1 MARLGAPNASACLRM
16 LFLLNDVVLNLA
28 GASLSPKM
36 AGKRFKALPFNIVSK
51 LGQELYA
58 EDPLLHFDRPE
69 RARRLAT
76 LIIAKAPSINAALFV
91 APSYGCAPEEVAIR
105 YANVDFEVMARLSSR
120 QNEGQL
126 DTVWTDRQVWRR
138 LAA

>member
-1 MARLGAPNASACLRM
+1 MNVSACLGM

-28 GASLSPKM
+28 GAKLSPKV

-91 APSYGCAPEEVAIR
+91 APSYGCAPEDVAIR
-105 YANVDFEVMARLSSR
+105 YANVDFEVMARLSTR

>member
-1 MARLGAPNASACLRM
+1 M
-16 LFLLNDVVLNLA
+16 LFLLNDVVLNLS
-28 GASLSPKM
+28 GAKLSPKM
-36 AGKRFKALPFNIVSK
+36 ASRRFRALPFNVVSK

-69 RARRLAT
+69 RAKRLAT

-91 APSYGCAPEEVAIR
+91 APAYGCAPDDVAMR

-120 QNEGQL
+120 QEQGTL
-126 DTVWTDRQVWRR
+126 DTVWADRQVWRR

>member
-1 MARLGAPNASACLRM
+1 MNVSACLGM

-28 GASLSPKM
+28 GAKLSPKV

-69 RARRLAT
+69 RAKRLAT

-91 APSYGCAPEEVAIR
+91 APAYGCAPEDVTIR
-105 YANVDFEVMARLSSR
+105 YANVDFEVMARLSTR
-120 QNEGQL
+120 QDEGQL

>member
-1 MARLGAPNASACLRM
+1 M
-16 LFLLNDVVLNLA
+16 LFLLNDVVLNLS
-28 GASLSPKM
+28 GAKLSPKV
-36 AGKRFKALPFNIVSK
+36 ASRRFQALPFNVVSK

-69 RARRLAT
+69 RAKRLAT

-91 APSYGCAPEEVAIR
+91 APAYGCAPDEVAMR
-105 YANVDFEVMARLSSR
+105 YANVDFEVMARLSNR
-120 QNEGQL
+120 QDNGML

>member
-1 MARLGAPNASACLRM
+1 M
-16 LFLLNDVVLNLA
+16 LFLLNDVVLNLS
-28 GASLSPKM
+28 GAKLAPRM
-36 AGKRFKALPFNIVSK
+36 ASRRFHALPFNIVSK

-69 RARRLAT
+69 RAKRLAT
-76 LIIAKAPSINAALFV
+76 LIIAKAPAINAALFV
-91 APSYGCAPEEVAIR
+91 APSYGCAPEDVTLR

-120 QNEGQL
+120 QAEGQL

>member
-1 MARLGAPNASACLRM
+1 M
-16 LFLLNDVVLNLA
+16 LFLLNDVVINLS
-28 GASLSPKM
+28 GAKLSPKM
-36 AGKRFKALPFNIVSK
+36 AGRRFRALPFNVVSK

-58 EDPLLHFDRPE
+58 EEPLLHFDKPE
-69 RARRLAT
+69 RAKRLAT

-91 APSYGCAPEEVAIR
+91 APAYGCAPEEVALR

-120 QNEGQL
+120 QDQGML

>member
-1 MARLGAPNASACLRM
+1 M
-16 LFLLNDVVLNLA
+16 LFLLNDVVFNLS
-28 GASLSPKM
+28 GMKLSPKLSS
-36 AGKRFKALPFNIVSK
+36 RSFKALSFNVVSR

-58 EDPLLHFDRPE
+58 EEPLLHFDRPE
-69 RARRLAT
+69 RAKRLSL
-76 LIIAKAPSINAALFV
+76 LIIAKAPSINAALFTS
-91 APSYGCAPEEVAIR
+91 PRYGCSPEEVTIR

-120 QNEGQL
+120 QQAGEI

>member
-1 MARLGAPNASACLRM
+1 M
-16 LFLLNDVVLNLA
+16 LFLLNDVVFDLDA
-28 GASLSPKM
+28 ACPVTPGDAR
-36 AGKRFKALPFNIVSK
+36 RFET
-51 LGQELYA
+51 LGLDYVLELGCELYA

-69 RARRLAT
+69 RAKRLAT

-91 APSYGCAPEEVAIR
+91 APAYGCAPEDVTIR
-105 YANVDFEVMARLSSR
+105 YANVDFEVMARLSTR

>member
-1 MARLGAPNASACLRM
+1 MNVSACLGM

-28 GASLSPKM
+28 GAKLSPKVT
-36 AGKRFKALPFNIVSK
+36 GKRFKALPFNIVSK

-105 YANVDFEVMARLSSR
+105 YANVDFEVMARLSTR
-120 QNEGQL
+120 QDEGQL

>member
-1 MARLGAPNASACLRM
+1 MLGM
-16 LFLLNDVVLNLA
+16 LFLLNDVVLNLS
-28 GASLSPKM
+28 GAKLSPKM
-36 AGKRFKALPFNIVSK
+36 AGRRFRALPFNVVSK

-91 APSYGCAPEEVAIR
+91 APAYGCAPEDVSLR

-120 QNEGQL
+120 QDQGML